1 MLKESASQTAGPY
14 VHIGLMPNF
23 AGLPN
28 VFPADLGQDMRI
40 AEPAGEPIEI
50 VLRVLDGTAAPLT
63 DAVVELWQADA
74 DGRYAVPGAFLG
86 FGRQATDAETGE
98 CRFRTIKPGRV
109 PFGDGRA
116 MAPHVALFVVAR
128 GINLGLH
135 TRLYFADEAPAN
147 AEDPVLAM
155 VDAARRPTLLAQR
168 EGGVYRHDIHL
179 QGEHETVFFDV

>member
-98 CRFRTIKPGRV
+98 CRFRTIKPDACRS
-109 PFGDGRA
+109 A
-116 MAPHVALFVVAR
+116 
-128 GINLGLH
+128 
-135 TRLYFADEAPAN
+135 T
-147 AEDPVLAM
+147 
-155 VDAARRPTLLAQR
+155 AARWHRMSPFSWWRAASISGFTRGSTLPTKRRPMPRTPSLPWSMRRVGRRSSRSAKAASTVMTSTCR
-168 EGGVYRHDIHL
+168 ARN
-179 QGEHETVFFDV
+179 ETVFFDV